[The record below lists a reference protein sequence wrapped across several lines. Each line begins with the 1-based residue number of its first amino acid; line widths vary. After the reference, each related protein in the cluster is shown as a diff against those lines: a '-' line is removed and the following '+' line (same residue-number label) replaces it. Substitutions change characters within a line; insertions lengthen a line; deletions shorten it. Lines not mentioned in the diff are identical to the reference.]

1 MTLATLLA
9 QGMDLL
15 TGSGGQISIQAVG
28 VGGVVWVLKKLSAID
43 RRLIRIE
50 CAMKIDDAKE
60 TEETL

>member
-1 MTLATLLA
+1 MTLATLIA

-28 VGGVVWVLKKLSAID
+28 VGGVVWVLKKLAAID

-50 CAMKIDDAKE
+50 CAMKISDTKE
-60 TEETL
+60 GEETL